1 MAEPALDEL
10 LDENARRLLTVIDSM
25 PVRLPERERV
35 VAALDMVATTEWTR
49 VRIALPQ
56 QRIDSLL
63 RSRPDTSAELADV
76 FAVARTAARL
86 YGFEHVG
93 VGLIAVALVITSRE
107 GSQPTDIDVVSEA
120 FGLGRLENSSEVLN
134 QYLLAKEGGHP
145 ATGALLQPT
154 EALAW
159 GPTPKGRRRQRMAV
173 AALYTARGA
182 AVVALL
188 VLAVT
193 RDGGWLAWLVAFAA
207 VPSSVD
213 VRRKPLDLA
222 DDLPVGELPL
232 RWPWHGCLAVVA
244 AAAGLVDAAAVLT
257 VLHLALP
264 SIAHWG
270 EAGEARHLCMEGR
283 EVRGTGR
290 RTATGQA
297 VAESFAVR
305 RRYQEHTLA
314 LALAAAPAALLAVR
328 ADEPW
333 PLYALTAVFVARGL
347 SGLAAVVAAVTLIT
361 GAVSWVLP
369 AAVGLGLTARAA
381 EAWRGRPPLTRVP
394 LDRPPVSRAL
404 SSEGRAARRAH
415 RLLRLGR
422 PVAALR
428 RLEAAA
434 QSRHHPE
441 TALLRGWALLE
452 QGHPGDA
459 KSAVAVP
466 GREPT
471 GPAALITCLAELDL
485 GNADA
490 AEAALR
496 GLDPARDD
504 WARHRRQDIRIAG
517 FRIALLRGPAEGHT
531 EGLIETIAREVP
543 ERVTR
548 RNLTTAVALL
558 RLTAESALPT
568 RPALAFYLAGA
579 GLVVARAVQPDS
591 LDKDFGL
598 AGRGRTVAL
607 EMIRCSALTSLADL
621 RTSPVVDSDSV
632 SALSASDGAA
642 GFLMRLDRPIEAA
655 THLNALADRLATEP
669 THRLAALQSR
679 IEALAVLNATRHELR
694 STEERRQWWG
704 VFGRTVE
711 RAMHQAAAG
720 ADWQTLAEL
729 IESARLQ
736 LGPDKDG
743 SAFEASRTVA
753 PFIRVRGA
761 SRLELAHWYRTE
773 QPPRVF
779 ALEDMAEI
787 ALGTGT
793 WWWSTW
799 VHEHTVFW
807 SLVPPSG
814 PVTGGTLS
822 LADGT
827 QPAQALSDL
836 RDALP
841 GMYPG
846 EDAPAWE
853 DRVLNSPLLVG
864 PAHAESSLGRR
875 LGALL
880 PPPLS
885 RALLEGRGGLRLAIA
900 PAAQFGHVPWPAVG
914 IPGGERDVRLV
925 ERCTAVLVPPAGL
938 LAQLADR
945 PRLDDAPP
953 LGLVVVEPG
962 GDLPWA
968 DEAEQLPTARQLLG
982 LVPEGV
988 ETVTPTADLS
998 LPEFAARLRGVGS
1011 ETSAVFVCH
1020 VAEDGASGRRGVQ
1033 LRPGS
1038 AEDPSAVPPR
1048 VLTSHMLI
1056 DAPDQ
1061 YPMPRQVLML
1071 ACDSGDVGN
1080 VSAGEWLVLGPA
1092 LLWAGADRLVVTSF
1106 PVIDSV
1112 SETETESET
1121 ASESDAGAAGGAGDV
1136 IDRRLLSALVRRQP
1150 VLDALHAVQREQLAR
1165 WRATGRDGAP
1175 IHWGGHLAMG
1185 AYGEL
1190 GVPRSLPPL
1199 RRRYVHE
1206 GVLRLLDDAADN
1218 AARAGRRTL
1227 TRWDLL
1233 VQLGLYGFETPH
1245 ALRRWAGLTP
1255 VYLYV
1260 LAAEGR
1266 RALLRRRPATAD
1278 VLPDEQVMGLL
1289 RAAEAI
1295 AQAARHRIV
1304 DVEHVFAAFLG
1315 SAGLPG
1321 SAGRKIF
1328 GWDGRQ
1334 PEVVKEIIGDT
1345 QDGYQFTGLP
1355 ELAHL
1360 AAAAVP
1366 PVYAALK
1373 AEVPGPEDAERWH
1386 VTDRP

>member
-1 MAEPALDEL
+1 MAEPS
-10 LDENARRLLTVIDSM
+10 LDENARRLLTVIDNL
-25 PVRLPERERV
+25 PVRLPERERM

-93 VGLIAVALVITSRE
+93 VGLIAVALVLTARE
-107 GSQPTDIDVVSEA
+107 GSQPRDVDVVSEA
-120 FGLGRLENSSEVLN
+120 FGLGHLENPSEVLN
-134 QYLLAKEGGHP
+134 QYLLARERGQSAAGGV
-145 ATGALLQPT
+145 LQPT
-154 EALAW
+154 EGLAW
-159 GPTPKGRRRQRMAV
+159 GPTPKGRRRRRLAL
-173 AALYTARGA
+173 AGLYTARGA
-182 AVVALL
+182 AFVALL
-188 VLAVT
+188 VLAVVQH
-193 RDGGWLAWLVAFAA
+193 DGWLAWLVAFAA

-213 VRRKPLDLA
+213 VRRRPLDLA

-232 RWPWHGCLAVVA
+232 RWPWHGCLAVAA
-244 AAAGLVDAAAVLT
+244 AAAGLDDAAVVLT

-283 EVRGTGR
+283 EIRGTGR
-290 RTATGQA
+290 RTATSQA
-297 VAESFAVR
+297 VAESYAVR
-305 RRYQEHTLA
+305 RRYQEHALV
-314 LALAAAPAALLAVR
+314 LALAAAPAALLAAA
-328 ADEPW
+328 ADAPW
-333 PLYALTAVFVARGL
+333 PLHVLTAVFVARGL
-347 SGLAAVVAAVTLIT
+347 SGLAAVVATVTFIT
-361 GAVSWVLP
+361 GDISWVLP
-369 AAVGLGLTARAA
+369 AAVALGLTARAA
-381 EAWRGRPPLTRVP
+381 EAWRRRPPLTRVP
-394 LDRPPVSRAL
+394 LDRPPASRAL
-404 SSEGRAARRAH
+404 RSEGRAALRAH
-415 RLLRLGR
+415 RLLRMGR
-422 PVAALR
+422 PAAALR
-428 RLEAAA
+428 RLDAVTHD
-434 QSRHHPE
+434 RHRPE
-441 TALLRGWALLE
+441 TALLRGWAMLE
-452 QGHPGDA
+452 HGHPGDA
-459 KSAVAVP
+459 KSAVALP

-496 GLDPARDD
+496 GLDPTRDE
-504 WARHRRQDIRIAG
+504 WARRRRRDIRIAG
-517 FRIALLRGPAEGHT
+517 FRIALLRGSAEGLT
-531 EGLIETIAREVP
+531 ETIAREVP
-543 ERVTR
+543 ERVTH

-558 RLTAESALPT
+558 RLAAESALPT
-568 RPALAFYLAGA
+568 RPSLAFYLAGA
-579 GLVVARAVQPDS
+579 GLVLVRTAEPDS

-607 EMIRCSALTSLADL
+607 EVVRCGALTSLADL
-621 RTSPVVDSDSV
+621 RASREADGDTV
-632 SALSASDGAA
+632 SALSAGDGAA

-655 THLNALADRLATEP
+655 TYLNALADRLATDP
-669 THRLAALQSR
+669 THRLAALKSR

-694 STEERRQWWG
+694 STEERHQWWG

-711 RAMHQAAAG
+711 QAMQQAAAG

-753 PFIRVRGA
+753 PFIRVRGV
-761 SRLELAHWYRTE
+761 SRLEQAHWYRTE

-787 ALGTGT
+787 ALGRGT

-807 SLVPPSG
+807 SLVPSSG

-822 LADGT
+822 LAEGT
-827 QPAQALSDL
+827 EPAQALSDL

-846 EDAPAWE
+846 EDALAWE
-853 DRVLNSPLLVG
+853 GRVLSSPLLVG

-885 RALLEGRGGLRLAIA
+885 HALLEGRGGLRLAIA

-988 ETVTPTADLS
+988 ETIAPTADLS
-998 LPEFAARLRGVGS
+998 LPDFAARLRGLGS

-1020 VAEDGASGRRGVQ
+1020 VAEDSASGRRGVQ
-1033 LRPGS
+1033 LRPGN
-1038 AEDPSAVPPR
+1038 AEDPSTVPPR

-1056 DAPDQ
+1056 DAPDE

-1092 LLWAGADRLVVTSF
+1092 LLWAGADRLVVTSY

-1112 SETETESET
+1112 SEPEGEPETEI
-1121 ASESDAGAAGGAGDV
+1121 AGGAGDV

-1150 VLDALHAVQREQLAR
+1150 VIDALHAVQREQLAR
-1165 WRATGRDGAP
+1165 WRKTGRDGAP

-1206 GVLRLLDDAADN
+1206 SVTELLDDAAGN

-1245 ALRRWAGLTP
+1245 ALRRWAGLAP

-1260 LAAEGR
+1260 LAAEAR
-1266 RALLRRRPATAD
+1266 RAVLRRRPAAAL
-1278 VLPDEQVMGLL
+1278 VLPDEQVMTLL
-1289 RAAEAI
+1289 KAAEAI

-1304 DVEHVFAAFLG
+1304 NVEHVFAAFLG
-1315 SAGLPG
+1315 SAGVPG
-1321 SAGRKIF
+1321 SVGRTIF
-1328 GWDGRQ
+1328 GWDGRH

-1345 QDGYQFTGLP
+1345 QDGYQHTGLP
-1355 ELAHL
+1355 ELTHL

-1366 PVYAALK
+1366 PVYEALK